1 MDVYINR
8 SDSLSYKKEVRGSSP
23 LMSTADLYFDY
34 IERSTNMTEVIW
46 RCDKCGKEREKAVPG
61 LVKVEVPSNK
71 MSQPCEC
78 GGKYYLVHKPKTNS

>member
-1 MDVYINR
+1 
-8 SDSLSYKKEVRGSSP
+8 
-23 LMSTADLYFDY
+23 
-34 IERSTNMTEVIW
+34 MTEVIW